1 MASDLSTDHIH
12 FPSPGRKRVTSPV
25 LAGLIFLAVGL
36 GLALLAGGYYLLTQK
51 AVALDLDGQVI
62 AIYTHQRTVGDLLA
76 ELGVTLLPEDL
87 LTPAPGASLR
97 NDMLIQVRRAV
108 SLLVVADG
116 QTLTLLTQPAAPLE
130 LLAQAG
136 IALGRY
142 DRILLDGQPADPAQ
156 TLPAPL
162 PGTLEVIRAVGMAV
176 EVDGQTY
183 SIYTTAPTIGQTLE
197 EMDIALYAADAV
209 TPLLESAPAEGMRVT
224 VERSSPV
231 VIAVDTVEV
240 AARVRAVTVGE
251 ALAAAGFALVGEDY
265 SLPPLEAPLPADGRI
280 TIVRVTEDVQIE
292 RSAIAYETI
301 YRPDHDL
308 PLDERRLLQAGAPG
322 VLEHRTRI
330 RHENGVAVSHIDE
343 APRVV
348 VPPTDEVIAYGT
360 RIVIQTLETPTGPLE
375 YWRVIR
381 MLATSYT
388 PATSSKPPD
397 APNYGIAATGIPV
410 EKGIVA
416 VDPEVVPYFTR
427 LYVPGYGVGLAADT
441 GGAVNGRRIDLGY
454 SDDDLV
460 LWYSWVDVYL
470 LTPPPPAEAILYLL
484 P

>member
-12 FPSPGRKRVTSPV
+12 FPSPGRKRATSPV

-36 GLALLAGGYYLLTQK
+36 GLALLAGGYYLLAQK
-51 AVALDLDGQVI
+51 AVTLDLDGQVI
-62 AIYTHQRTVGDLLA
+62 VIYTHQHTVSDLLA
-76 ELGVTLLPEDL
+76 ELGVSLLPEDL
-87 LTPAPGASLR
+87 LTPAAGASLH
-97 NDMLIQVRRAV
+97 NNMVIQVRRAV

-116 QTLTLLTQPAAPLE
+116 RTLTLQTHPATPVE
-130 LLAQAG
+130 LLSQAG

-142 DRILLDGQPADPAQ
+142 DRILADGQPVDPAQ
-156 TLPAPL
+156 ALPAPL
-162 PGTLEVIRAVGMAV
+162 PGTLEVIRAVGMTV
-176 EVDGQTY
+176 EADGQTT
-183 SIYTTAPTIGQTLE
+183 SIYTTAPTIGRTLE
-197 EMDIALYAADAV
+197 EMDIALYAADEV
-209 TPLLESAPAEGMRVT
+209 TPPLESTPAEGVHVT
-224 VERSSPV
+224 VERAVPV
-231 VIAVDTVEV
+231 VITVDAVEV
-240 AARVRAVTVGE
+240 ATRVRADTVGE

-280 TIVRVTEDVQIE
+280 TIVRVTEDLQIE
-292 RSAIAYETI
+292 RTAIPYETI

-308 PLDERRLLQAGAPG
+308 PLDEQRVLQAGEPG
-322 VLEHRTRI
+322 ALEHRTRI
-330 RHENGVAVSHIDE
+330 RYENGVAVSHVEE

-348 VPPTDEVIAYGT
+348 TPPTDEVIAYGT
-360 RIVIQTLETPTGPLE
+360 RIVVRTLDTPDGPLE

-416 VDPEVVPYFTR
+416 VDPEVVPYFTQV
-427 LYVPGYGVGLAADT
+427 YVSGYGVGLAADT

-470 LTPPPPAEAILYLL
+470 LTPPPPADDILYLL

>member
-1 MASDLSTDHIH
+1 M
-12 FPSPGRKRVTSPV
+12 
-25 LAGLIFLAVGL
+25 AGLIFLAVGL

-51 AVALDLDGQVI
+51 AVTLDIDGQVI

-76 ELGVTLLPEDL
+76 EMGVTLLPEDL

-97 NDMLIQVRRAV
+97 NNMVIQVRRAAA
-108 SLLVVADG
+108 LLVVADG
-116 QTLTLLTQPAAPLE
+116 HTLELLVLEAAPLDI
-130 LLAQAG
+130 LAQAG
-136 IALGRY
+136 ITLGRY
-142 DRILLDGQPADPAQ
+142 DRILVDGRPADPA
-156 TLPAPL
+156 APL
-162 PGTLEVIRAVGMAV
+162 PVPLPGVIEVIRAVPMTV
-176 EVDGQTY
+176 EVDGQAY
-183 SIYTTAPTIGQTLE
+183 NIYTTAPTVGQTLD
-197 EMDIALYAADAV
+197 EMGIALFAADAV
-209 TPLLESAPAEGMRVT
+209 TPPLENTPAPGMRVT
-224 VERSSPV
+224 VTRAAPV
-231 VIAVDTVEV
+231 IIEVDAVEV
-240 AARVRAVTVGE
+240 PARVQAATVGE

-280 TIVRVTEDVQIE
+280 RIVRVREEVQIAHSE
-292 RSAIAYETI
+292 IPYDTI

-308 PLDERRLLQAGAPG
+308 PLDERRLIQSGAPG
-322 VLEHRTRI
+322 VMEQRTRI
-330 RHENGVAVSHIDE
+330 RYENDVAVSHIED

-348 VPPTDEVIAYGT
+348 ASPTDEIIAYGT
-360 RIVIQTLETPTGPLE
+360 RIVIRTLDSADGPLE

-397 APNYGIAATGIPV
+397 APNYGIASTGIPV

-416 VDPEVVPYFTR
+416 VDPEVIPYFTQV
-427 LYVPGYGVGLAADT
+427 YVPGYGTGLAADT

-470 LTPPPPAEAILYLL
+470 LTPPPPAEEILYLL

>member
-1 MASDLSTDHIH
+1 M
-12 FPSPGRKRVTSPV
+12 
-25 LAGLIFLAVGL
+25 AGLLFLAVGL

-51 AVALDLDGQVI
+51 AVTLDIDGQVI
-62 AIYTHQRTVGDLLA
+62 AIYTHQHTVGELLA
-76 ELGVTLLPEDL
+76 ELGVSLLPEDL
-87 LTPAPGASLR
+87 LTPGPGASLR
-97 NDMLIQVRRAV
+97 NSMVIQVRRAAA
-108 SLLVVADG
+108 LLVVADG
-116 QTLTLLTQPAAPLE
+116 QTLELLTHPAAPLD

-136 IALGRY
+136 ITLGRY
-142 DRILLDGQPADPAQ
+142 DRIVVDGQPADPAQ
-156 TLPAPL
+156 PLSAPL
-162 PGTLEVIRAVGMAV
+162 PGVLEVIRAVGMTV

-197 EMDIALYAADAV
+197 EMGIALYTADAI
-209 TPLLESAPAEGMRVT
+209 TPPLESAPAEGLHVS
-224 VERSSPV
+224 VERAVPV
-231 VIAVDTVEV
+231 VITVNDLAVN
-240 AARVRAVTVGE
+240 ARVRAATVGE

-280 TIVRVTEDVQIE
+280 EIVRVTEAVQIE
-292 RSAIAYETI
+292 RTEIPYETI

-308 PLDERRLLQAGAPG
+308 PLDERRVLQAGVPG

-330 RHENGVAVSHIDE
+330 RHENGVAVSHVDE

-348 VPPTDEVIAYGT
+348 TPPTDEVIAYGT
-360 RIVIQTLETPTGPLE
+360 RIVTRTLDTPDGPLE

-397 APNYGIAATGIPV
+397 APNYGIASTGIPV

-416 VDPEVVPYFTR
+416 VDPEVIPYFTQV
-427 LYVPGYGVGLAADT
+427 YVPGYGVGLAADT

-470 LTPPPPAEAILYLL
+470 LTPPPPTEEILYLL